1 MKQKKFAI
9 RSVNKVFIL
18 GLAVIFILFASISC
32 YSSISFQLRRR
43 MLQLD
48 NVLNQMFEAYY
59 EKVYSLSE
67 VYASVFLQDPDQSAM
82 RAYFTRRGDKTL
94 SAVQFMEM
102 ANILSVMV
110 LQDNDIDWV
119 ALYNPYAER
128 NYFLSRGSSK
138 LSMLPAN
145 FPYMEDAAG
154 KGMKLLGAKSWTD
167 HSGVSRLAYCI
178 KGGSVPAGVEGCIFV
193 GYNMESMKRILKR
206 AEISEDVTYMVLAHD
221 QVVFDSSDTYYGKE
235 YDSGWIAG
243 ESMVCRDESG
253 GRWFTGRLKNTGREF
268 TCVYIYPWV
277 KGVLN
282 AMSDAPLLLGLLMAF
297 SGMALALYLISSRRI
312 FHRVTQIGDGLA
324 IIGRNNLNHRLK
336 ISAVGDEFDEIAR
349 SINSMTAMLQT
360 ALDQEYEL
368 RLKHMHLQMTQ
379 IQARFNPHFLYNTL
393 EMIRGRLFENGDIE
407 SADYIEKLARIF
419 RNLTDAKAVVRLQDE
434 LSFCSLYVALLQLR
448 ASGAVNVSYDVAP
461 ELLDCGVIANLIQ
474 PAIENYFVHAMVS
487 DEETNE
493 LEITCEPHG
502 ADNVR
507 IVISDNGHGITEER
521 MADVNRQLASPD
533 MTSASY
539 GLMSSAKRIKLFYG
553 EQYGVHME
561 KNPDAGVRVVIDIP
575 RMSMKEHEDKLMPTR

>member
-9 RSVNKVFIL
+9 RPVNKVFIL

-193 GYNMESMKRILKR
+193 GYYTIN
-206 AEISEDVTYMVLAHD
+206 
-221 QVVFDSSDTYYGKE
+221 Q
-235 YDSGWIAG
+235 
-243 ESMVCRDESG
+243 
-253 GRWFTGRLKNTGREF
+253 
-268 TCVYIYPWV
+268 
-277 KGVLN
+277 
-282 AMSDAPLLLGLLMAF
+282 
-297 SGMALALYLISSRRI
+297 
-312 FHRVTQIGDGLA
+312 
-324 IIGRNNLNHRLK
+324 NNE
-336 ISAVGDEFDEIAR
+336 A
-349 SINSMTAMLQT
+349 
-360 ALDQEYEL
+360 
-368 RLKHMHLQMTQ
+368 
-379 IQARFNPHFLYNTL
+379 
-393 EMIRGRLFENGDIE
+393 
-407 SADYIEKLARIF
+407 
-419 RNLTDAKAVVRLQDE
+419 
-434 LSFCSLYVALLQLR
+434 
-448 ASGAVNVSYDVAP
+448 
-461 ELLDCGVIANLIQ
+461 
-474 PAIENYFVHAMVS
+474 
-487 DEETNE
+487 
-493 LEITCEPHG
+493 
-502 ADNVR
+502 
-507 IVISDNGHGITEER
+507 
-521 MADVNRQLASPD
+521 
-533 MTSASY
+533 
-539 GLMSSAKRIKLFYG
+539 
-553 EQYGVHME
+553 
-561 KNPDAGVRVVIDIP
+561 
-575 RMSMKEHEDKLMPTR
+575 